1 MSDPGP
7 FDMTQTSLTEK
18 LAAHLMRPVDEA
30 TRQRARLHLLDW
42 LGCVAGALKSE
53 KAARYAKHLDHPE
66 HWLGNILEMDDVHRS
81 AILHPGPVIWPAALK
96 DEADLTK
103 GLNSAII
110 GYEAMICVGATFDSH
125 HYSHFHP
132 TATAGCFGAAT
143 AHLHR
148 RLGQDSALVDDYA
161 SAMGLAGTVTGG
173 LWQTRHENDD
183 AKQFHVA
190 HAIETGEQI
199 ASYIAANI
207 KGSRFILEGRQG
219 LYAATCKNPKPMNF
233 ADQWRIHEVSF
244 KPWGACRHAHPAI
257 DAALELK
264 AKAGSLAGEIFVE
277 SYADAITFCDRPDPQ
292 TVLDAKFS
300 LQHAVAVVAERGVP
314 TLSDFEPDAIEKLA
328 TSRARVTVAEAS
340 DITSR
345 YPEHYGAR
353 VTCDGETV
361 ELIDTLGDPERCMSE
376 DQIIGKARQLIAWGG
391 LADKEADRAID
402 LALKGDDGMAIQTM
416 LKEWLS

>member
-1 MSDPGP
+1 MSDPAP
-7 FDMTQTSLTEK
+7 LDIAQASLTEK
-18 LAAHLMRPVDEA
+18 LAAHLMRPVDDE

-53 KAARYAKHLDHPE
+53 KAVRYARHLDHPE
-66 HWLGNILEMDDVHRS
+66 YWLGNILEMDDVHRS

-103 GLNSAII
+103 VLHSAII

-125 HYSHFHP
+125 HYSHYHP
-132 TATAGCFGAAT
+132 TATAGFFGAAVSR
-143 AHLHR
+143 LHHH
-148 RLGQDSALVDDYA
+148 LGQDISLAGQYA
-161 SAMGLAGTVTGG
+161 SAMGLAGTIAGG

-199 ASYIAANI
+199 SAFIAANI
-207 KGSRFILEGRQG
+207 KGSRFILEGPQG
-219 LYAATCKNPKPMNF
+219 LYAATCKNPKPMDF

-264 AKAGSLAGEIFVE
+264 AKTGSLSGEIFVE

-292 TVLDAKFS
+292 TVLEAKFS
-300 LQHAVAVVAERGVP
+300 LQHALAVVAERGVP
-314 TLSDFEPDAIEKLA
+314 ALSDFEPDAIKELTQA
-328 TSRARVTVAEAS
+328 RARVKVSEAA

-353 VTCDGETV
+353 VTCGGETI
-361 ELIDTLGDPERCMSE
+361 ELVDTLGDPERCMSE
-376 DQIIGKARQLIAWGG
+376 NQIIGKARQLIAWGG
-391 LADKEADRAID
+391 LPDTEADRAID
-402 LALKGDDGMAIQTM
+402 LALKGDDSTSIQAM